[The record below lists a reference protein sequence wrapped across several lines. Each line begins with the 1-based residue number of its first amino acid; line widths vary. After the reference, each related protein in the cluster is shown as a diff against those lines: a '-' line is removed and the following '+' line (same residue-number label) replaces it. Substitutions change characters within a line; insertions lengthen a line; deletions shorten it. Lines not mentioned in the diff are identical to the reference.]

1 MLNYKVIFIL
11 GRDVDYKSTAL
22 RSEIVN
28 LDQRGVSMVELF
40 ASDEIFRDVNSAD
53 KTLVEKIRI
62 IEALEP
68 TDGTSIFSLN
78 DSLFAEKKLKNTL
91 SSALKLAHLNITKMD
106 LLVQVR
112 DTEAQFLMELLK
124 KFDFVK
130 VKQQTEQSPILES
143 LERSIEQ
150 MQDMRAGKLPKP
162 AITELFDNE

>member
-91 SSALKLAHLNITKMD
+91 SSALQLAH
-106 LLVQVR
+106 
-112 DTEAQFLMELLK
+112 
-124 KFDFVK
+124 
-130 VKQQTEQSPILES
+130 
-143 LERSIEQ
+143 
-150 MQDMRAGKLPKP
+150 
-162 AITELFDNE
+162 